1 MNHDKLNLSKDKI
14 FKLSIIIST
23 LIISSSAFA
32 SGYGYYPGGGT
43 SYTVFGP
50 STEKTSSS
58 SSSKTFGTSLKDMLS
73 KYCVPTVGNCDKKAT
88 YKENIIAPGVK
99 KTWCDCANI
108 NKFYNSSNRSCENCI
123 LGSFATSDY
132 KTCEPIHCPDGY
144 VATLISKGVCPDGYT
159 LQQIN
164 VASGCGEGYALKKY
178 NPATKSF
185 N

>member
-1 MNHDKLNLSKDKI
+1 MKNLSKI
-14 FKLSIIIST
+14 LCICAGAISANPINLQAKT
-23 LIISSSAFA
+23 LLE
-32 SGYGYYPGGGT
+32 T
-43 SYTVFGP
+43 LTQ
-50 STEKTSSS
+50 
-58 SSSKTFGTSLKDMLS
+58 
-73 KYCVPTVGNCDKKAT
+73 YCVPTVGNCDKKAT

-164 VASGCGEGYALKKY
+164 VASGCGKGYALKKY